1 MNSLYKYHVAIIS
14 FQMIENCKA
23 NEGLK
28 DANKMLAILISYDGM
43 VHIINRSFHLERM
56 FRLTQTN
63 ILDAIFFSN
72 PRESFGVSA
81 LMIDTYGDVYNAD
94 GKLLE
99 KTENKNP
106 ICITGELGQLYIGGF
121 SKKLTVI
128 SRKEAVKIE

>member
-1 MNSLYKYHVAIIS
+1 
-14 FQMIENCKA
+14 
-23 NEGLK
+23 
-28 DANKMLAILISYDGM
+28 MLAILISYDGM